1 MISPNSEPAGQV
13 RSMEEF
19 FAIAHAIETDAAARY
34 EKTSRVLRDEGFE
47 QMAELFEHLAGLERA
62 HVGQVEQ
69 WASRR
74 ELPAIADE
82 PWPIPDTFDAPPEE
96 VARSRLMTPYRVLA
110 SAVRHEQRAFAFWT
124 YVAAHADSQDVRRAA
139 EKMALE
145 ELEHASLLRR
155 ERRNAY
161 RLAKA
166 HHGEEDASISLT
178 SLATTERHLA
188 GILENA
194 PAGDGRTTFAKTLA
208 AKSRTAAE
216 KLQTLAVAHST
227 KLNAPTL
234 PPEQADDVA
243 ALSEYL
249 AEAYLRLA
257 ESSRDEHVLAA
268 AQELAAMAIN
278 RLGLLDPAFPLSG
291 TPSTTQ
297 KE

>member
-1 MISPNSEPAGQV
+1 MVSLNAEPAGQV
-13 RSMEEF
+13 RTMEEF
-19 FAIAHAIETDAAARY
+19 FAVAHAIETDAAARY
-34 EKTSRVLRDEGFE
+34 DEASRLLRAEGFE
-47 QMAELFEHLAGLERA
+47 QIAAVFEHLAGLERA

-69 WASRR
+69 WASRKDMR
-74 ELPAIADE
+74 AISHE

-124 YVAAHADSQDVRRAA
+124 YVAAHADSEDVRQAS

-166 HHGEEDASISLT
+166 HPGEEDASTSLT
-178 SLATTERHLA
+178 SLASTERHLA
-188 GILENA
+188 NVLENV
-194 PAGDGRTTFAKTLA
+194 PAGDGWTTFAKTLA

-216 KLQTLAVAHST
+216 KLQTLAAAHAT
-227 KLNAPTL
+227 KLNTPTL
-234 PPEQADDVA
+234 PPEQADDVT

-278 RLGLLDPAFPLSG
+278 RLGLLDPAFPLSA
-291 TPSTTQ
+291 TPSTVQ

>member
-1 MISPNSEPAGQV
+1 MVSLNAEPAGQV
-13 RSMEEF
+13 RRWRNFLLSPMPSRR
-19 FAIAHAIETDAAARY
+19 TRAARY
-34 EKTSRVLRDEGFE
+34 EEAGRLLRAEGFE
-47 QMAELFEHLAGLERA
+47 QIAEVFEHLAGLERA

-69 WASRR
+69 WASRKDMR
-74 ELPAIADE
+74 AISHE

-124 YVAAHADSQDVRRAA
+124 YVAAHANSQDVRRAS

-161 RLAKA
+161 RLMKA
-166 HHGEEDASISLT
+166 HPGEEDASTSLIT
-178 SLATTERHLA
+178 LATTERHLA
-188 GILENA
+188 DVLEHV
-194 PAGDGRTTFAKTLA
+194 PDGAGWTTFAQTVA
-208 AKSRTAAE
+208 AQSRTAAE
-216 KLQTLAVAHST
+216 KLQALAVAHTT
-227 KLNAPTL
+227 KLTVPTL
-234 PPEQADDVA
+234 PPEHADDVA

-257 ESSRDEHVLAA
+257 EISRDEEVLAA

-278 RLGLLDPAFPLSG
+278 RLGLLDPAFPLRA
-291 TPSTTQ
+291 TPSTA
-297 KE
+297 

>member
-1 MISPNSEPAGQV
+1 MISPKSEPAGPVQ
-13 RSMEEF
+13 SMEEF
-19 FAIAHAIETDAAARY
+19 FAIAHAIEMDAAARY
-34 EKTSRVLRDEGFE
+34 EEAGRLLRAEGFQ

-69 WASRR
+69 WASRKDV
-74 ELPAIADE
+74 PAIPDE

-110 SAVRHEQRAFAFWT
+110 TAVRHEQRAFAFWT
-124 YVAAHADSQDVRRAA
+124 YVAAHAESQDVRRAS

-166 HHGEEDASISLT
+166 HPGEVDAGTSLT
-178 SLATTERHLA
+178 SLATTELHLA
-188 GILENA
+188 GILENV
-194 PAGDGRTTFAKTLA
+194 PAGDGWTTFAKTLA

-216 KLQTLAVAHST
+216 KLQTLAAAHAT

-278 RLGLLDPAFPLSG
+278 RLGLLDPAFPLSA
-291 TPSTTQ
+291 TPSTVQ